1 MVELSI
7 NIPDE
12 LKQQAE
18 ELGVSI
24 LVRRLIKHLE
34 EEKEMI
40 DWSVKLQRASRY
52 GRYDEL
58 KERGL
63 I

>member
-1 MVELSI
+1 MAQLSI

-18 ELGVSI
+18 ELGISI
-24 LVRRLIKHLE
+24 LVGRLIKHLE

-52 GRYDEL
+52 GRYDKL